1 MFKVQV
7 QAAKHQEGWGWWWG
21 RAKEEGAK
29 AKAEECRN
37 EQVLHPNIFLS
48 NYDWAGFI
56 FFLDKMFSKL
66 HVFFSFSFFVF
77 V

>member
-29 AKAEECRN
+29 AKAAKCWD
-37 EQVLHPNIFLS
+37 EQVVYSSDKVPAPYFNK
-48 NYDWAGFI
+48 I
-56 FFLDKMFSKL
+56 FFSLF
-66 HVFFSFSFFVF
+66 H
-77 V
+77 